1 MTSLQNKTSRSAR
14 SLLEMPFHTRGS
26 HQRQPLVQAQVGNKK
41 NKASSPKSVRQLELT
56 DLANSWSSLLAHEQR
71 RYQERAGPLSAQ
83 RLAPRRHVL
92 HPVSMRAGTLAR
104 PSGSTLPTPK
114 PQLLQCPPHLRQSFQ
129 RARPPRHLHV
139 GSDGQDDLESR
150 VAAQSQCSQ
159 RALVTRWVEEATPT
173 SRCQF
178 SRLPEHVPK
187 SAFKPVRSAK
197 RSAMSSRP

>member
-1 MTSLQNKTSRSAR
+1 
-14 SLLEMPFHTRGS
+14 MPFHTRGS
-26 HQRQPLVQAQVGNKK
+26 HQRQPLVQAQAGNKK

-71 RYQERAGPLSAQ
+71 RYKERAGPLSAQ

-104 PSGSTLPTPK
+104 PSRSTLPTPK

-139 GSDGQDDLESR
+139 GSDGQWHEAIPHCGRPVWAPKPFLLNLTLR
-150 VAAQSQCSQ
+150 PRKAIFPAQS
-159 RALVTRWVEEATPT
+159 TP
-173 SRCQF
+173 
-178 SRLPEHVPK
+178 
-187 SAFKPVRSAK
+187 
-197 RSAMSSRP
+197 SSTWP